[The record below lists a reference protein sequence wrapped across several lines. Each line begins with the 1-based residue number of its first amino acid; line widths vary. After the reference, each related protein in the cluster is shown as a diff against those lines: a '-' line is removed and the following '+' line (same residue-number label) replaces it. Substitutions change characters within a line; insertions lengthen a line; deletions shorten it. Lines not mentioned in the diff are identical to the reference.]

1 MIQLTLRKQRYRQTN
16 GQTTRAELIRH
27 SGRAGGTK
35 TLFADFKKN
44 ENDAIN
50 QLLPTEFQGQNGNVI
65 TNEIQKFH
73 KIATLLF
80 MNYQLTFTCSKLTIE
95 TLEEGVKYVQ
105 I

>member
-1 MIQLTLRKQRYRQTN
+1 MQKNNKKSNELTLRKQRYRQTN

-50 QLLPTEFQGQNGNVI
+50 QLLPTEF
-65 TNEIQKFH
+65 
-73 KIATLLF
+73 
-80 MNYQLTFTCSKLTIE
+80 
-95 TLEEGVKYVQ
+95 
-105 I
+105 

>member
-1 MIQLTLRKQRYRQTN
+1 MLILGLKMSFLPHFGQNKNFPQKRASPLLRIYWTLSFMQKNNKKSNELTLRKQRYRQTN

-50 QLLPTEFQGQNGNVI
+50 QLLPTEF
-65 TNEIQKFH
+65 
-73 KIATLLF
+73 
-80 MNYQLTFTCSKLTIE
+80 
-95 TLEEGVKYVQ
+95 
-105 I
+105 